1 MERKKPGP
9 RKGSSHYTPEERAEA
24 VRIVRASRGRS
35 IVQIAADLG
44 LNDKTL
50 NGWVVKAR
58 NAEVDPEGSLTDAA
72 RQRIRRLEEENA
84 RLRKDLEFEKKARAF
99 VREISLKRSDSR

>member
-9 RKGSSHYTPEERAEA
+9 RKGSRNYTPEERAEA
-24 VRIVRASRGRS
+24 VRIVRASKGRS
-35 IVQIAADLG
+35 IVQVAADLG

-50 NGWVVKAR
+50 NEWVVKAR
-58 NAEVDPEGSLTDAA
+58 NAEIDPEGSLTDAA

-84 RLRKDLEFEKKARAF
+84 KLRKDLEFERKARAF
-99 VREISLKRSDSR
+99 VQSTSLKRSDSR